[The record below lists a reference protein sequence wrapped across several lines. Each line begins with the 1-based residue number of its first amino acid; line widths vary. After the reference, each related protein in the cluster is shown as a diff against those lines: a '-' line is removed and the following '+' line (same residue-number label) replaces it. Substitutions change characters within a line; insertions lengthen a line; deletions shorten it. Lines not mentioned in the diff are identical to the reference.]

1 MTSVPHV
8 LFNAAGEAV
17 NLLLLEQGS
26 NWQPPDGFTTEP
38 DPDGS
43 IWAAATASPQK
54 PEEPDFDGFGMWL
67 LTAPAVQQA
76 YTEAQQGNP
85 LIAGVLQPAVLAAV
99 GNDLRH
105 LRTAL
110 LLLRRQGLLSAD
122 VIQAM
127 AEKATECHLP
137 AEFIQAIGA
146 AES

>member
-1 MTSVPHV
+1 VLVMTSVPHV

-26 NWQPPDGFTTEP
+26 SWQPPDGFTT
-38 DPDGS
+38 
-43 IWAAATASPQK
+43 
-54 PEEPDFDGFGMWL
+54 EEPDFDGFGMWL

-122 VIQAM
+122 VLQAM
-127 AEKATECHLP
+127 AEKAAACHLP
-137 AEFIQAIGA
+137 EEFINALGG
-146 AES
+146 